1 MSSLKREKFNYCNY
15 TFCFPFI
22 VLSLLCFFFLLFL
35 FFFFFSLFYPSQ
47 NNFCPLSR
55 NPHIIWDKSA
65 GVFFSF
71 LHRGKNVRATQIN
84 SQFRKTEARMGS
96 SGKKRGKK
104 EKREKKREKNR
115 ERFRKNE
122 FVNRSLRP
130 SGCTRAKAYFR
141 NCRDVSKHTFGQ
153 QRDTGILFEFIIV
166 IVPVVIFPQ
175 VELLTNFKVKLEFS
189 GSKVEIGAK

>member
-35 FFFFFSLFYPSQ
+35 FFFFSLFYPSQ

-96 SGKKRGKK
+96 SGSGQKKGKK
-104 EKREKKREKNR
+104 GKERKREKKTENGS
-115 ERFRKNE
+115 ERTNSWIA
-122 FVNRSLRP
+122 RSVLRAALEP
-130 SGCTRAKAYFR
+130 KRIFEIVATFR
-141 NCRDVSKHTFGQ
+141 NTHLDNNATR
-153 QRDTGILFEFIIV
+153 EFY
-166 IVPVVIFPQ
+166 
-175 VELLTNFKVKLEFS
+175 S
-189 GSKVEIGAK
+189 SS